1 MRTKECSKCSEEVKV
16 MLCARNELRQTNEC
30 ISSLLSGTTTVMLN
44 ATHNVVLV
52 TTRAVHKAE
61 I

>member
-1 MRTKECSKCSEEVKV
+1 

-44 ATHNVVLV
+44 AAHNVVLV